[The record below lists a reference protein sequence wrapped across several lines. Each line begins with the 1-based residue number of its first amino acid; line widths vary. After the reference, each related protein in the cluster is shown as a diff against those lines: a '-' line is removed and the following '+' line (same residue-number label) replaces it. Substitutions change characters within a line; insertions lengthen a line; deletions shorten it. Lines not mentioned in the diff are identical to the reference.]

1 MADKG
6 GKDSYGYKHSDG
18 HYSKM
23 TGGKGDNSSYSI
35 YNTRPDTPNHS
46 ATHVNIN
53 SSNKTFTVT
62 EHGSDGKSTTT
73 SGGCYLTS
81 ACMRH
86 FQEQFDDNCHELT
99 VLRWFRDT
107 FVSPS
112 DIEHYYEVAPRIVET
127 IDLLPEGD
135 AIYNLI
141 YDRVVAVCVN
151 AIEQSQY
158 DLAYALYRE
167 SVLALEQNYL
177 GVSRA
182 RV

>member
-1 MADKG
+1 MGEKTN
-6 GKDSYGYKHSDG
+6 YGYKHNDG

-35 YNTRPDTPNHS
+35 YNTRPDSPNHT

-81 ACMRH
+81 ACIKH
-86 FQEQFDDNCHELT
+86 FQENFDDNCHELT

-112 DIEHYYEVAPRIVET
+112 DIEHYYEVAPRIVSA
-127 IDLLPEGD
+127 IDESPQAD
-135 AIYNLI
+135 AIYELI
-141 YDRVVAVCVN
+141 FNRVIAVCVK
-151 AIEQSQY
+151 AIEEVNY

-167 SVLALEQNYL
+167 SILALEQNYL
-177 GVSRA
+177 GQSRS
-182 RV
+182 R